1 MKRTDRFTI
10 ITSLIIFLA
19 FLCYAGYALYGSIT
33 DATVTAEA
41 VAATVEIGGQATG
54 IIVRD
59 ETMLTSDG
67 TYIDVTAADGERV
80 GVGQQLATAM
90 SSQTGLERAN
100 RIHELELEIE
110 RVSAALSELDS
121 AEELTARDDSVNAAV
136 LGLTSAV
143 ARGEL
148 TELESLSLALSSL
161 VFASSGETVTQ
172 SDLDALET
180 ELAGLRSS
188 SSADTVTLAA
198 DSSGLFTSVVDG
210 WEHITP
216 DDLTGLTPSGLQ
228 ELIDSGNDI
237 AEGAYG
243 KLVKGIYWYFAADMS
258 ATDAAN
264 LTAGEYA
271 ALDFGR
277 YYGDT
282 VYAEVVSISSSEGGE
297 VTVVFR
303 CNTALAET
311 LALREVSAEVVFDT
325 YSGIRVP
332 AEAIRAD
339 EETDSTYVYVITA
352 MQVECKD
359 IEILY
364 AGDGYCIVECG
375 TDSNS
380 LREGNTIIVSGKD
393 IYEGKVMD

>member
-59 ETMLTSDG
+59 ETVLTSDG

-228 ELIDSGNDI
+228 ELIDSGNDV

-243 KLVKGIYWYFAADMS
+243 KLVKGIYWYFAAAMS
-258 ATDAAN
+258 SADAAN

-282 VYAEVVSISSSEGGE
+282 VYAEVVSISAGEDGE

-332 AEAIRAD
+332 TEAIRAD
-339 EETDSTYVYVITA
+339 EENDSTYVYVITA
-352 MQVECKD
+352 MQVERKD

-364 AGDGYCIVECG
+364 AGDGYCIVERG

>member
-19 FLCYAGYALYGSIT
+19 FLCYAGYALYSSIT

-59 ETMLTSDG
+59 ETVLTSDG

-90 SSQTGLERAN
+90 NKQTGLERAN

-110 RVSAALSELDS
+110 RMTALSELDS

-136 LGLTSAV
+136 LSLTSAI

-161 VFASSGETVTQ
+161 VFTSSRETVTQ
-172 SDLDALET
+172 ADLDALEA
-180 ELAGLRSS
+180 ELLRLRSIYS
-188 SSADTVTLAA
+188 VDTETLVA
-198 DSSGLFTSVVDG
+198 DSSGLFTSTVDG

-216 DDLTGLTPSGLQ
+216 DDLTDLTPSGLQ
-228 ELIDSGNDI
+228 ELIDSGNDVT
-237 AEGAYG
+237 AGAYG

-282 VYAEVVSISSSEGGE
+282 VYAEVVSLGSGEGDE
-297 VTVVFR
+297 VAVVFR
-303 CNTALAET
+303 CSTALAET
-311 LALREVSAEVVFDT
+311 LALREASAEVVFDT

-352 MQVECKD
+352 MQVERKD

-364 AGDGYCIVECG
+364 AGDGYCIVERG